1 MMRRN
6 SLSLAARAATVPEE
20 DVNPNAYITNIADC
34 MLVLV
39 LGLLVALV
47 TRYGVDLTAT
57 DIVEKENRDLIGLEV
72 DLDAD
77 HDGVVDGNYE
87 ARGTVYYDNATGNY
101 YMVTD

>member
-6 SLSLAARAATVPEE
+6 SLSLAARAATAPEE
-20 DVNPNAYITNIADC
+20 DVHPNAYITNIADC